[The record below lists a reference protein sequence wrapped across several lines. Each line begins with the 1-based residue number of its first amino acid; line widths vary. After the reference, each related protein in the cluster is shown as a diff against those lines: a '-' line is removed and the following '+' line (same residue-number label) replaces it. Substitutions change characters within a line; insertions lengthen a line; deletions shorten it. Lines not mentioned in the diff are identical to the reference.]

1 MSNRAFAT
9 ISDEEV
15 REILADPN
23 PVDNKS
29 KYLVLIEGEWDE
41 NSRESFKTFE
51 IIVGRKATYD
61 YIKTFLKSEEKSGM
75 IMDLNKSKILVEPE
89 VITERTPRITLSN
102 MLSVYKFMTE
112 MISSGK
118 IVDNDSSFD
127 LDDYYEEP
135 IDNEI

>member
-61 YIKTFLKSEEKSGM
+61 YIKTFLKSEEESGI

>member
-1 MSNRAFAT
+1 MSNKAFAT

-29 KYLVLIEGEWDE
+29 KYLVLIEGEWDK

-61 YIKTFLKSEEKSGM
+61 YIKTFLKSEEESGM

-135 IDNEI
+135 IDDEI

>member
-41 NSRESFKTFE
+41 NFRESFKTFE

-61 YIKTFLKSEEKSGM
+61 YIKTFLKSEEESGM

>member
-1 MSNRAFAT
+1 MSNKAFAT

-61 YIKTFLKSEEKSGM
+61 YIKTFLKSEEESGM

-127 LDDYYEEP
+127 LDDYYEEL
-135 IDNEI
+135 IDDEI

>member
-61 YIKTFLKSEEKSGM
+61 YIKTFLKSEEESGM

-135 IDNEI
+135 IDDDI

>member
-1 MSNRAFAT
+1 MSNKAFAT
-9 ISDEEV
+9 ISDEDV

-61 YIKTFLKSEEKSGM
+61 YIKTFLKSEEESGM

-135 IDNEI
+135 IDDEI

>member
-9 ISDEEV
+9 ISDKEV

-29 KYLVLIEGEWDE
+29 KYLVLIEGEWDK

-61 YIKTFLKSEEKSGM
+61 YIKTFLKSEEESGM

-135 IDNEI
+135 IDDEI

>member
-1 MSNRAFAT
+1 MSNKAFAT

-15 REILADPN
+15 REILADLN

-29 KYLVLIEGEWDE
+29 KYLVLIEGEWDV

-61 YIKTFLKSEEKSGM
+61 YIKTFLKSEEESGM

-135 IDNEI
+135 IDDEI

>member
-61 YIKTFLKSEEKSGM
+61 YIKTFLKSEEESGM

-135 IDNEI
+135 IDDEI

>member
-1 MSNRAFAT
+1 MSNKAFAT

-29 KYLVLIEGEWDE
+29 KYLVLIEGEWDV

-61 YIKTFLKSEEKSGM
+61 YIKTFLKSEEESGM

-135 IDNEI
+135 IDDEI

>member
-1 MSNRAFAT
+1 MSNRAFTT
-9 ISDEEV
+9 ISDKEV

-61 YIKTFLKSEEKSGM
+61 YIKTFLKSEEESGM

-135 IDNEI
+135 IDDEI

>member
-61 YIKTFLKSEEKSGM
+61 YIKTFLKSEEESGM

>member
-9 ISDEEV
+9 ISDKEV

-61 YIKTFLKSEEKSGM
+61 YIKTFLKSEEESGM

-135 IDNEI
+135 IDDEI

>member
-1 MSNRAFAT
+1 MSNKAFAT

-23 PVDNKS
+23 LVDNKS

-61 YIKTFLKSEEKSGM
+61 YIKTFLKSEEESGM

-135 IDNEI
+135 IDDDI

>member
-29 KYLVLIEGEWDE
+29 KYLVLIEGEWDV

-61 YIKTFLKSEEKSGM
+61 YIKTFLKSEEESGM

-135 IDNEI
+135 IDDEI

>member
-1 MSNRAFAT
+1 MSNKAFAT

-61 YIKTFLKSEEKSGM
+61 YIKTFLKSEEESGM

-135 IDNEI
+135 IDDEI

>member
-9 ISDEEV
+9 ISDKEV

-29 KYLVLIEGEWDE
+29 KYLVLIEGEWDK

-61 YIKTFLKSEEKSGM
+61 YIKTFLKSEEESGM

-102 MLSVYKFMTE
+102 MLSIYKFMTE

-135 IDNEI
+135 IDDEI

>member
-1 MSNRAFAT
+1 MSNKAFAT

-61 YIKTFLKSEEKSGM
+61 YIKTFLKSEKESGM

-135 IDNEI
+135 IDDEI

>member
-1 MSNRAFAT
+1 MSNKAFAT

-41 NSRESFKTFE
+41 NSREPFKTFE

-61 YIKTFLKSEEKSGM
+61 YIKTFLKSEEESGM

-112 MISSGK
+112 MIFSGK

-135 IDNEI
+135 IDDEI

>member
-9 ISDEEV
+9 ISDEDV

-61 YIKTFLKSEEKSGM
+61 YIKTFLKSEEESGM

>member
-23 PVDNKS
+23 LVDNKS

-61 YIKTFLKSEEKSGM
+61 YIKTFLKSEEESGM

-135 IDNEI
+135 IDDDI

>member
-9 ISDEEV
+9 ISDKEV

-61 YIKTFLKSEEKSGM
+61 YIKTFLKSEGESGM

-135 IDNEI
+135 IDDEI

>member
-9 ISDEEV
+9 ISDKEV

-61 YIKTFLKSEEKSGM
+61 YIKTFLKSEEESGM

-135 IDNEI
+135 IDDDI

>member
-9 ISDEEV
+9 ISDEDV

-61 YIKTFLKSEEKSGM
+61 YIKTFLKSEEESGM

-135 IDNEI
+135 IDDEI